1 MAVNISETTP
11 LAEALRLASHGIKV
25 IHLHWPTDQ
34 GCSCGRPECQKS
46 IGKHPIA
53 SDWVKKSTDDP
64 RIIRQLWAKNP
75 HANVGVPMGKVNGMF
90 AVDIDGQEGMQTLQ
104 EWIAEHGTLSA
115 TWQVQ
120 TGGGGTQLWY
130 KVPEGMQIPNSVK
143 KIGVNVDIRGDGGQ
157 SVAPGSLHK
166 SGRRYRWAPGRSPED
181 IPLADPPGWL
191 IDKIKEVI
199 HSREKA
205 DLAGIKLDGIDI
217 ELNPGRPPNFKK
229 LEQLI
234 LSSQKFREIVE
245 GKRIFPSP
253 SERDLAMANIC
264 AVNGWTD
271 QEIADLLL
279 GQRKISGDDLK
290 HPLYYQLT
298 IGKARKWAEEQKTKQ
313 EPKGQ
318 EQPTEIEVEPIPLP
332 EKPKVEPFPV
342 DLFPD
347 PVRQFLTEVSQ
358 SMGLPPD
365 YPGIHALTLLGGAI
379 GNTRVIELKPG
390 YRQQPNLYT
399 ALVAD
404 TGTGKSPAL
413 EAAFEPILQ
422 IQKEHARTYANLMEE
437 YEMAMRRYH
446 AEMAEW
452 KKQKKKDEEPP
463 KEPEQPQ
470 MEEVYVTQATL
481 EALLRALK
489 NNNRG
494 LILKVD
500 ELSGWIRSMNQ
511 YKGGKGDDREHYL
524 SLWSG
529 SDIKV
534 NRVRDGGEP
543 LFIPKP
549 FVAVTGN
556 IPPDILPEL
565 EDENGNEDGF
575 IHRVLLGYPDAQ
587 DPAEWTWTGISPK
600 AKEDYAQV
608 FDRLYNLKPEMV
620 NGELKPKI
628 LQLTN
633 AAKQWW
639 AEWYSIHIRE
649 MKDPDFSRRLRGPW
663 AKMPNQLARI
673 ALILHMAR
681 VVCGEAEDGE
691 VDEISLNRAVQF
703 IKYFKSHIR
712 KAYQQLGK
720 SHVDKRIEEVVEWI
734 RRHGGQVTKRDAQ
747 RKRVGGCKKASE
759 VEALFE
765 ELKDHGYGRIEYTTP
780 PNGGRRTAVFKLFI

>member
-1 MAVNISETTP
+1 MA
-11 LAEALRLASHGIKV
+11 RHGVKTIQ
-25 IHLHWPTDQ
+25 LHAPTQ
-34 GCSCGRPECQKS
+34 SGCTCGKNCGKNA
-46 IGKHPIA
+46 GKHPIQSEWA
-53 SDWVKKSTDDP
+53 EKATADP
-64 RIIRQLWAKNP
+64 GTIRRLWEEHP
-75 HANVGVPMGKVNGMF
+75 WANVGVPMGKVNGLF
-90 AVDIDGQEGMQTLQ
+90 ALDVDGQAGMQTLQ
-104 EWIAEHGTLSA
+104 KWIAEHNGDLPA

-120 TGGGGTQLWY
+120 TGGGGMQLWY
-130 KVPEGMQIPNSVK
+130 KVPEGMDIPNSVK
-143 KIGVNVDIRGDGGQ
+143 KIGANIDIRGTGGQ

-166 SGRRYRWAPGRSPED
+166 SGRRYRWAPGRSPD
-181 IPLADPPGWL
+181 DLPPADPPGWL
-191 IDKIKEVI
+191 VEKIREVI
-199 HSREKA
+199 RSREEA
-205 DLAGIKLDGIDI
+205 DLAGIKLDEIDV

-229 LEQLI
+229 LEKLI
-234 LSSQKFREIVE
+234 QSSHRFREIVE
-245 GKRIFPSP
+245 GKRTFPSS

-264 AVNGWTD
+264 AINGWTD

-298 IGKARKWAEEQKTKQ
+298 IGKARQWAEQQRARE
-313 EPKGQ
+313 
-318 EQPTEIEVEPIPLP
+318 PTEDMEVEPIPLP

-342 DLFPD
+342 DVFPD
-347 PVRQFLTEVSQ
+347 PVRRFLTEVSQ

-365 YPGIHALTLLGGAI
+365 YPGIHTLTLLGGAI

-390 YRQQPNLYT
+390 YQQQPNLYT

-413 EAAFEPILQ
+413 DAAFEPILA
-422 IQKEHARTYANLMEE
+422 IQKEHARRFANLMDE
-437 YEMAMRRYH
+437 YEAAMRRYQ
-446 AEMAEW
+446 AELAEW
-452 KKQKKKDEEPP
+452 KKRKKGGDEEPP
-463 KEPEQPQ
+463 EEPEQPR
-470 MEEVYVTQATL
+470 MEEVYVTQTTL

-556 IPPDILPEL
+556 IPPDILPTL
-565 EDENGNEDGF
+565 EDEEGNEDGF
-575 IHRVLLGYPDAQ
+575 IHRVLMIYPDAQ
-587 DPAEWTWTGISPK
+587 DPAEWTWTGISHETK
-600 AKEDYAQV
+600 AAYADV
-608 FDRLYNLKPEMV
+608 FDRLYNLKPIVV
-620 NGELKPKI
+620 NGEMKPKI
-628 LQLTN
+628 LHLTA

-639 AEWYSIHIRE
+639 EEWHSIHIRE
-649 MKDPDFSRRLRGPW
+649 MKDPDFPRRLRGPW

-673 ALILHMAR
+673 ALILHMTR
-681 VVCGEAEDGE
+681 VVCGQAEDNE
-691 VDEISLNRAVQF
+691 VDEISLNRAVQLV
-703 IKYFKSHIR
+703 KYFKSHIR

-720 SHVDKRIEEVVEWI
+720 SYIDKRIEEAVEWI
-734 RRHGGQVTKRDAQ
+734 RRRGGIAKRRDVIAY
-747 RKRVGGCKKASE
+747 RIAGCKKNSD
-759 VEALFE
+759 VDALFQ
-765 ELKDHGYGRIEYTTP
+765 ELTDYGYGTVVKESPPSGGRPVVMFKLHGY
-780 PNGGRRTAVFKLFI
+780 

>member
-1 MAVNISETTP
+1 MAMNMPDSPALT
-11 LAEALRLASHGIKV
+11 EALRLASHGFKV
-25 IHLHWPTDQ
+25 IRLHWPTKQ
-34 GCSCGRPECQKS
+34 GCSCGRPNCKKS

-53 SDWVKKSTDDP
+53 NNWTATGTDDP
-64 RIIRQLWAKNP
+64 NTIRKLWQETP
-75 HANVGVPMGKVNGMF
+75 YANVGVPMGQINGIF
-90 AVDIDGQEGMQTLQ
+90 ALDVDGPEGIQTLQ
-104 EWIAEHGTLSA
+104 EWIAEYGELPA

-120 TGGGGTQLWY
+120 TGGGGIQLWY
-130 KVPEGMQIPNSVK
+130 KIPEGMQIPNSVK
-143 KIGVNVDIRGDGGQ
+143 KIGVNIDIRGDGGQ

-166 SGRRYRWAPGRSPED
+166 SGKRYRWAPGRSPED
-181 IPLADPPGWL
+181 IPLAEPPEWL

-199 HSREKA
+199 QARERA
-205 DLAGIKLDGIDI
+205 NLDGIKLDGIDI

-245 GKRIFPSP
+245 GKRTFPSA

-264 AVNGWTD
+264 AINGWTD

-298 IGKARKWAEEQKTKQ
+298 IGKARKWAEEKAKQ
-313 EPKGQ
+313 GEKRQ
-318 EQPTEIEVEPIPLP
+318 EQPMEIEVEPIPLP

-342 DLFPD
+342 DVFPD
-347 PVRQFLTEVSQ
+347 PVQQFLTEVSQ

-379 GNTRVIELKPG
+379 GNTRMIELKPG

-452 KKQKKKDEEPP
+452 KKRKNDEEPP
-463 KEPEQPQ
+463 VEPEHPM
-470 MEEVYVTQATL
+470 MEEIYVTQATL

-556 IPPDILPEL
+556 IPPDILPTL
-565 EDENGNEDGF
+565 EDEEGNEDGF
-575 IHRVLLGYPDAQ
+575 IHRVLMAYPDAQ
-587 DPAEWTWTGISPK
+587 DPAEWTWVGVSPQT
-600 AKEDYAQV
+600 KEDYQNV
-608 FDRLYNLKPEMV
+608 FNRLYSLKPEIV
-620 NGELKPKI
+620 NSELKPKI
-628 LQLTN
+628 LRLSN
-633 AAKQWW
+633 EAKAWW
-639 AEWYSIHIRE
+639 EEWYSIHIRE
-649 MKDPDFSRRLRGPW
+649 MKDPDFPRRLRGPW
-663 AKMPNQLARI
+663 AKMPNQLARV
-673 ALILHMAR
+673 ALILHMTR
-681 VVCGEAEDGE
+681 VVCGEADDSE
-691 VDEISLNRAVQF
+691 VDEISLNRAIQLV
-703 IKYFKSHIR
+703 KYFKSHIR

-720 SHVDKRIEEVVEWI
+720 SQMDRRIEEALEWI
-734 RRHGGQVTKRDAQ
+734 RRRGGIAKRRDIVSFKVA
-747 RKRVGGCKKASE
+747 GCKKNSDAD
-759 VEALFE
+759 ALFE
-765 ELKDHGYGRIEYTTP
+765 ELRDYGYGTVVKESP
-780 PNGGRRTAVFKLFI
+780 PKGGRPVIMFKLYGH